1 MEAEKEELNC
11 SLKMARSQL
20 DESRCLDDK
29 VDALQ
34 LIIEQRDQ
42 ILNEKDSELRIK

>member
-1 MEAEKEELNC
+1 MKIV
-11 SLKMARSQL
+11 RSQL

-29 VDALQ
+29 VGALQ